1 MATQAARLPVF
12 GPVDIAAFAI
22 DELADFRLR
31 TGRHAVVLRTVGH
44 RDRGGF
50 FRDPRCCTESFAGAC
65 DVHELLSKRGDWSGA
80 RSDRGGCRRC
90 ACIYREGGA
99 GAASCVDRGGGLSHC
114 PCRSLRGAVH
124 FPSAQRHHDIRDEVR
139 MSNRAEAFEHWIR
152 TSFVQMN
159 TELENLYFAK
169 ADRAQVIGCGDP
181 IKASLR
187 DEGHTHVVAL
197 LAEGNTGE
205 GFDSAYGVLG
215 SVGLYLGALRR
226 HELTN
231 PAREERSPFPEASS
245 LALHVGASL
254 GMAPRFSTGHLAT
267 HNRARAGVR
276 KSFTSLRDEFL
287 FIDENTRGI
296 LSLQRAADALASIVH
311 LGVSS
316 PVADIMFDAAKQALR
331 DVIRFN
337 GRLMNQLGV
346 ERVVYSVRPYY
357 KPYRVGRQEYR
368 GANAGDFSGINEID
382 LLLGLCRANDP
393 YYAQLLVDKMLF
405 MIPADQARLRDC
417 MTRTSLLDELLAL
430 IDTHAQEEW
439 FQRNAAAYLEVCD
452 LFGQSAA
459 QHHDDLVKRFIAV
472 PAAALEARDL
482 EGITASGPPLPVLLR
497 SLEVLR
503 DLRLAAD
510 RTDIAS
516 RHADLKRL
524 RAVVAGDR
532 PLAAA

>member
-1 MATQAARLPVF
+1 
-12 GPVDIAAFAI
+12 
-22 DELADFRLR
+22 
-31 TGRHAVVLRTVGH
+31 
-44 RDRGGF
+44 
-50 FRDPRCCTESFAGAC
+50 
-65 DVHELLSKRGDWSGA
+65 
-80 RSDRGGCRRC
+80 
-90 ACIYREGGA
+90 
-99 GAASCVDRGGGLSHC
+99 
-114 PCRSLRGAVH
+114 
-124 FPSAQRHHDIRDEVR
+124 
-139 MSNRAEAFEHWIR
+139 MSSRAEGFEHWIR

-169 ADRAQVIGCGDP
+169 DDRAQVIGCGDP
-181 IKASLR
+181 IKALLR
-187 DEGHTHVVAL
+187 DEGHAYVVAL

-276 KSFTSLRDEFL
+276 KSFTTLRDEFL

-296 LSLQRAADALASIVH
+296 LSLQRAADALTSIVH

-316 PVADIMFDAAKQALR
+316 PVADVMFDAAKQALR

-337 GRLMNQLGV
+337 GRLIDQLDV
-346 ERVVYSVRPYY
+346 ERFFYSVRPYY

-368 GANAGDFSGINEID
+368 GANAGDFSGINELD

-405 MIPADQARLRDC
+405 MLPSDQARLRDC
-417 MTRTSLLDELLAL
+417 MTRMSLLDELLVL
-430 IDTHAQEEW
+430 VDEHGHADW
-439 FQRNAAAYLEVCD
+439 FQQNARAYLEVCD

-459 QHHDDLVKRFIAV
+459 QHHNGLVKRFIEG
-472 PAAALEARDL
+472 PAASLNAQAM

-497 SLEVLR
+497 ALEMLR

-510 RTDIAS
+510 RRDIAT
-516 RHADLKRL
+516 RHDDLDRL
-524 RAVVAGDR
+524 RSVVHGYR
-532 PLAAA
+532 RVTQ

>member
-1 MATQAARLPVF
+1 
-12 GPVDIAAFAI
+12 
-22 DELADFRLR
+22 
-31 TGRHAVVLRTVGH
+31 
-44 RDRGGF
+44 
-50 FRDPRCCTESFAGAC
+50 
-65 DVHELLSKRGDWSGA
+65 
-80 RSDRGGCRRC
+80 
-90 ACIYREGGA
+90 
-99 GAASCVDRGGGLSHC
+99 
-114 PCRSLRGAVH
+114 
-124 FPSAQRHHDIRDEVR
+124 
-139 MSNRAEAFEHWIR
+139 MSRRAEAFEHWIR

-169 ADRAQVIGCGDP
+169 QDRAQVIGCGDP

-187 DEGHTHVVAL
+187 DEGHAHVVAL
-197 LAEGNTGE
+197 LAEGNTAE

-231 PAREERSPFPEASS
+231 PVREDRSPFPEASS

-276 KSFTSLRDEFL
+276 KSFTTLRDEFL

-316 PVADIMFDAAKQALR
+316 PVADVMFDAAKQALR

-337 GRLMNQLGV
+337 DRLMNQLDV
-346 ERVVYSVRPYY
+346 DRFFYSVRPYY

-393 YYAQLLVDKMLF
+393 TYSQLLIDKMLF
-405 MIPADQARLRDC
+405 MIPEDQANLRAC
-417 MTRTSLLDELLAL
+417 LIHVPLLDQFLEAAPHSSKK
-430 IDTHAQEEW
+430 DW
-439 FQRNAAAYLEVCD
+439 FRNNCRAFLEVC
-452 LFGQSAA
+452 
-459 QHHDDLVKRFIAV
+459 
-472 PAAALEARDL
+472 EA
-482 EGITASGPPLPVLLR
+482 
-497 SLEVLR
+497 
-503 DLRLAAD
+503 
-510 RTDIAS
+510 
-516 RHADLKRL
+516 H
-524 RAVVAGDR
+524 
-532 PLAAA
+532 